1 MKIKK
6 EIGQVLNEVQTIL
19 ESYKRVAES
28 TGENFNI
35 FSILQM
41 ESNEVSTH
49 SRFIAE
55 LLNIKGRHNLN
66 DKFLKNFINVFAPDS
81 SLIAEKSK
89 VIVEYYIGKVEDE
102 TGGRIDILIKDDNEN
117 VIMIENKIYAS
128 EQPNQLLR
136 YHNAFPNGE
145 LLYLTLFGE
154 DSEQESSKNLYKNIS
169 YETDIINWLEICKKD
184 AVNIPILRES
194 ISQYINLLKKLTNQ
208 NLNKKM
214 NEDIISRILRDKNG
228 LTAYKT
234 LIDVNV
240 DLKKELIK
248 SIIEKI
254 NKILTRKEFINIKT
268 MDFSK
273 DRGRLIEFQTQ
284 SLIKKNL
291 KFRLN
296 FEGNSYSNL
305 IIGFIKEDIKQDII
319 PQLFESF
326 KKEYPNAKQ
335 SDWWNGYIYYEGY
348 KNWYYHTLSEIY
360 FDEDETFYKDL
371 ENKIDNLLMLIEIKN

>member
-254 NKILTRKEFINIKT
+254 TKILTRKEFINIKT

-273 DRGRLIEFQTQ
+273 DSGRLIEFQTQ

-305 IIGFIKEDIKQDII
+305 IIGFIKEDIKQDKI

-360 FDEDETFYKDL
+360 FDEDEIFYKDL

>member
-273 DRGRLIEFQTQ
+273 DSGRLIEFQTQ